1 VQWLILFERPCDR
14 SLTEALRFAK
24 MNFLLLLLPSLL
36 GALNAILV
44 RPFRAWVGW
53 LNAFLSLLACGAAL
67 SFAGLAVSEIDVP
80 VFGPGQF
87 LRADGLSAL
96 LMVLVTSVATLT
108 LVLSPGL
115 GRHTRYDTSQLRRY
129 HIFINLFIAAML
141 LAVSANNVGIMWVA
155 LEATTVFSALII
167 PLRLSKESV
176 EASWK
181 YILIGSVGIAL
192 AFAGTV
198 LSYFDFVAL
207 SGRVE
212 NALNWPVLRAT
223 APLLHPEV
231 MRLSFVFILVG
242 YGTKAGIAP
251 MHTWKPDAY
260 GESPSSLSALMS
272 SALFAVAMYA
282 ILRWKIVVDACVG
295 GHFADNLLLALGT
308 LSILI
313 GSFSVVLARNYKRL
327 LAYSGVEHTG
337 LICLGLGLG
346 PLGVFAALLHL
357 INHTAVKSTL
367 FFLVRGIEFKYGSPL
382 IKDVRGM
389 RRVMPWTAGLFAA
402 GMLALTGLP
411 PFGLFVSEFALF
423 RAGFSTK
430 HFWLMGVAL
439 ALLVVAFVSFINHLN
454 KMLYGPV
461 PEGVDLGEL
470 DSRSWV
476 IPLLVPLS
484 ALVILGLTIPPH
496 LTTLLNRIMEIVSK

>member
-1 VQWLILFERPCDR
+1 MIFI
-14 SLTEALRFAK
+14 
-24 MNFLLLLLPSLL
+24 LLLLPSLV
-36 GALNAILV
+36 GALVAIV
-44 RPFRAWVGW
+44 VQPFKSWVGW
-53 LNAFLSLLACGAAL
+53 FNALVSLVALGAAV
-67 SFAGLAVSEIDVP
+67 SFAAHSISGVEAIA
-80 VFGPGQF
+80 FGPGDF

-96 LMVLVTSVATLT
+96 LLILVTTVATLT
-108 LVLSPGL
+108 LILSPGISH
-115 GRHTRYDTSQLRRY
+115 GTHYDASQLRRY
-129 HIFINLFIAAML
+129 HIFINLFIACML
-141 LAVSANNVGIMWVA
+141 LAVTANNVGIMWVA

-167 PLRLSKESV
+167 PLRLTKWSV

-260 GESPSSLSALMS
+260 GESPSSLAALMS
-272 SALFAVAMYA
+272 SALFAVAIYA

-295 GHFADNLLLALGT
+295 GHFSDNLLLALGF
-308 LSILI
+308 LSLLI

-327 LAYSGVEHTG
+327 LAYSSVEHAG
-337 LICLGLGLG
+337 LISLGLGLG
-346 PLGVFAALLHL
+346 PLGIFAALLHL
-357 INHTAVKSTL
+357 INHTAAKSMM
-367 FFLVRGIEFKYGSPL
+367 FFLVRGIELKYGSPL
-382 IKDVRGM
+382 MKDVRGM
-389 RRVMPWTAGLFAA
+389 IKVIPWTGGLFAI
-402 GMLALTGLP
+402 GILALTGLP
-411 PFGLFVSEFALF
+411 PFGLFISEFALF
-423 RAGFSTK
+423 RAGFATG
-430 HFWLMGVAL
+430 HFWLMGSAL
-439 ALLVVAFVSFINHLN
+439 ALLVVAFVSFISHLN
-454 KMLYGPV
+454 KMLYGLV
-461 PEGVDLGEL
+461 PEDVNAGEVHGL
-470 DSRSWV
+470 AWF

-484 ALVILGLTIPPH
+484 ALIMLGLTMPTP
-496 LTTLLNRIMEIVSK
+496 LTALLNRVMEIVSR

>member
-1 VQWLILFERPCDR
+1 MTFV
-14 SLTEALRFAK
+14 
-24 MNFLLLLLPSLL
+24 LLLLPSLL
-36 GALNAILV
+36 GALIAILV

-53 LNAFLSLLACGAAL
+53 FNAFVSLVGFGAAL
-67 SFAGLAVSEIDVP
+67 SFAGGAVSGIAAP
-80 VFGPGQF
+80 VFGPSEF

-96 LMVLVTSVATLT
+96 LMVLVTAVSTLT
-108 LVLSPGL
+108 LFLSPGL
-115 GRHTRYDTSQLRRY
+115 GRQTRYEGTQVQRY
-129 HIFINLFIAAML
+129 HIFINLFITAML

-167 PLRLSKESV
+167 PLRLTKWSV

-260 GESPSSLSALMS
+260 GESPSSLGALMS
-272 SALFAVAMYA
+272 SALFAVAVYA
-282 ILRWKIVVDACVG
+282 LLRWKMVVDACVG
-295 GHFADNLLLALGT
+295 GHFSDNLFIALG
-308 LSILI
+308 LFSLVV

-327 LAYSGVEHTG
+327 LAYSGVEHAG

-357 INHTAVKSTL
+357 INHTAVKSLL
-367 FFLVRGIEFKYGSPL
+367 FFLVRAIEFRYGSPL

-389 RRVMPWTAGLFAA
+389 VKVMPWTGALFAV
-402 GMLALTGLP
+402 GILALVGLP

-423 RAGFSTK
+423 RAGFAAK
-430 HFWLMGVAL
+430 HYWLMAATLV
-439 ALLVVAFVSFINHLN
+439 LLVIAFISFINHLN
-454 KMLYGPV
+454 NMLYGAV
-461 PEGVDLGEL
+461 PEGVNLGEL
-470 DSRSWV
+470 DSRAWL
-476 IPLLVPLS
+476 IPLLAPLS
-484 ALVILGLTIPPH
+484 VLVILGLTMPTS
-496 LTTLLNRIMEIVSK
+496 LSALLNRIMEIVFK

>member
-1 VQWLILFERPCDR
+1 MR
-14 SLTEALRFAK
+14 
-24 MNFLLLLLPSLL
+24 FLLLLLPSLL
-36 GALNAILV
+36 GALSAILT

-53 LNAFLSLLACGAAL
+53 SNAFASLVAWGAAL
-67 SFAGLAVSEIDVP
+67 SFAGLVVSQAEVS
-80 VFGPGQF
+80 VFGPDEF
-87 LRADGLSAL
+87 LRVDSLSAL
-96 LMVLVTSVATLT
+96 LSVLITTVATLT
-108 LVLSPGL
+108 LFLSPGL
-115 GRHTRYDTSQLRRY
+115 GRQTRYDTSQLRRY
-129 HIFINLFIAAML
+129 HIFINLFAFSML
-141 LAVSANNVGIMWVA
+141 LAVTANNVGIMWVA
-155 LEATTVFSALII
+155 LEATTIFSALII

-207 SGRVE
+207 SGRLE

-231 MRLSFVFILVG
+231 MRMSFVFILVG

-260 GESPSSLSALMS
+260 GESPSSLGALMS

-282 ILRWKIVVDACVG
+282 ILRWKIVVDTCVG
-295 GHFADNLLLALGT
+295 ERFSDNLLLALGM

-327 LAYSGVEHTG
+327 LAYSSVEHAG

-346 PLGVFAALLHL
+346 PLGLFAALLHL
-357 INHTAVKSTL
+357 INHTAAKSMM
-367 FFLVRGIEFKYGSPL
+367 FFLAGGIELKYGSPL

-389 RRVMPWTAGLFAA
+389 LKVMPWTAGLFAA
-402 GMLALTGLP
+402 GMLALIGLP

-423 RAGFSTK
+423 RAGFVTK
-430 HFWLMGVAL
+430 HFWLMGMAL
-439 ALLVVAFVSFINHLN
+439 ALLVVAFVSVINHLN
-454 KMLYGPV
+454 RMLYGAVSREMKP
-461 PEGVDLGEL
+461 GEL
-470 DSRSWV
+470 VSRAWL

-484 ALVILGLTIPPH
+484 VLVVLGVTIPPAVG
-496 LTTLLNRIMEIVSK
+496 TLLNQIVGVVFK

>member
-1 VQWLILFERPCDR
+1 
-14 SLTEALRFAK
+14 

-36 GALNAILV
+36 GALIAILV

-53 LNAFLSLLACGAAL
+53 LNAFLSLLGCGAAL
-67 SFAGLAVSEIDVP
+67 SFAGRVVSQIEVA
-80 VFGPGQF
+80 VFGPDEF
-87 LRADGLSAL
+87 LRVDGLSAL
-96 LMVLVTSVATLT
+96 FSVLVTTVATLT
-108 LVLSPGL
+108 FFLSPGL
-115 GRHTRYDTSQLRRY
+115 GRQTRYDTSQHRRY
-129 HIFINLFIAAML
+129 HIFINLFVFSML
-141 LAVSANNVGIMWVA
+141 LAVTVNNVGIMWVA

-167 PLRLSKESV
+167 PLRLTKESV

-207 SGRVE
+207 SGPVE

-260 GESPSSLSALMS
+260 GESPSSLGALMS
-272 SALFAVAMYA
+272 AALFAVAMYA

-295 GHFADNLLLALGT
+295 GSFSDNLLLTLGM
-308 LSILI
+308 LSIVI

-327 LAYSGVEHTG
+327 LAYSGIEHAG

-357 INHTAVKSTL
+357 INHTAAKSIL
-367 FFLVRGIEFKYGSPL
+367 FFLVRGIELKYGSSM
-382 IKDVRGM
+382 IRDVRAM
-389 RRVMPWTAGLFAA
+389 FRVMPWTGGLFAA
-402 GMLALTGLP
+402 GMLALIGLP

-423 RAGFSTK
+423 RAGFAAK
-430 HFWLMGVAL
+430 HFWLMGVTL

-454 KMLYGPV
+454 KMLYGTV
-461 PEGVDLGEL
+461 PEGMKPGEVD
-470 DSRSWV
+470 SPAWV
-476 IPLLVPLS
+476 IPLFVPLT
-484 ALVILGLTIPPH
+484 ALVILGLTIPPP
-496 LTTLLNRIMEIVSK
+496 LATLLNRIMELVYR

>member
-1 VQWLILFERPCDR
+1 M
-14 SLTEALRFAK
+14 K
-24 MNFLLLLLPSLL
+24 FLLLLLPSLL
-36 GALNAILV
+36 GALIAILV

-53 LNAFLSLLACGAAL
+53 LNAFVSLMAFDSAL
-67 SFAGLAVSEIDVP
+67 SFAGVAIKGVGAP
-80 VFGPGQF
+80 VFGPSDF

-96 LMVLVTSVATLT
+96 LMVLVTAVSTLT
-108 LVLSPGL
+108 LFLSPGL
-115 GRHTRYDTSQLRRY
+115 GRQTRYDEPQLRRY
-129 HIFINLFIAAML
+129 HIFINLFIAGML

-155 LEATTVFSALII
+155 LEATTVFSAMII
-167 PLRLSKESV
+167 PLRLNKWSV

-260 GESPSSLSALMS
+260 GESPSSLGALMS

-282 ILRWKIVVDACVG
+282 LLRWKMVVDACVG
-295 GHFADNLLLALGT
+295 GHFSDNLFIALGL
-308 LSILI
+308 LSLVI

-327 LAYSGVEHTG
+327 LAYSGVEHAG
-337 LICLGLGLG
+337 LVCLGLGLG

-357 INHTAVKSTL
+357 INHTAVKSML
-367 FFLVRGIEFKYGSPL
+367 FFLVRAIEFRYGSPL

-389 RRVMPWTAGLFAA
+389 QKAMPWTAGFFLI
-402 GMLALTGLP
+402 GILALIGLP
-411 PFGLFVSEFALF
+411 PFGLFVSELALF
-423 RAGFSTK
+423 RAGFATK
-430 HFWLMGVAL
+430 HYWLMGATLV
-439 ALLVVAFVSFINHLN
+439 LLVVAFISFISHLN
-454 KMLYGPV
+454 DMLYGSI
-461 PEGVDLGEL
+461 PEGVNVGEL
-470 DSRSWV
+470 DNRGWL
-476 IPLLVPLS
+476 IPLLAPLS
-484 ALVILGLTIPPH
+484 VLVTLGLTMPAS
-496 LTTLLNRIMEIVSK
+496 LGALLNRIMEIVFK

>member
-1 VQWLILFERPCDR
+1 M
-14 SLTEALRFAK
+14 K
-24 MNFLLLLLPSLL
+24 FLLLLLPSLL
-36 GALNAILV
+36 GALIAIIV
-44 RPFRAWVGW
+44 RPLRAWVGW
-53 LNAFLSLLACGAAL
+53 LNAFVSLVAFGAAL
-67 SFAGLAVSEIDVP
+67 SFAAGAVNGTGEA
-80 VFGPGQF
+80 VFGSGEF
-87 LRADGLSAL
+87 LRADSLSAL
-96 LMVLVTSVATLT
+96 LMVLVTTVATLT
-108 LVLSPGL
+108 LFLSPGL
-115 GRHTRYDTSQLRRY
+115 GRQTRYEEPQLRRY

-167 PLRLSKESV
+167 PLRLTKWSV

-207 SGRVE
+207 SGRTE

-242 YGTKAGIAP
+242 YGTKAGLAP

-260 GESPSSLSALMS
+260 GESPSSLGALMS
-272 SALFAVAMYA
+272 SALFAVAIYA
-282 ILRWKIVVDACVG
+282 ILRWKMVVDACVG
-295 GHFADNLLLALGT
+295 GHFSDNLFLALGV
-308 LSILI
+308 LSLVI

-327 LAYSGVEHTG
+327 LAYSSVEHAG

-357 INHTAVKSTL
+357 INHTAVKSMM
-367 FFLVRGIEFKYGSPL
+367 FFLVRAIEFKYSSPL

-389 RRVMPWTAGLFAA
+389 LKVMPWTAGLFAI
-402 GMLALTGLP
+402 GILALIGLP
-411 PFGLFVSEFALF
+411 PFGLFVSEFALL
-423 RAGFSTK
+423 RAGFVTQ
-430 HFWLMGVAL
+430 HYWLMGMTL
-439 ALLVVAFVSFINHLN
+439 TLLVVAFVSFINQLN

-461 PEGVDLGEL
+461 PEGVNVGEL
-470 DSRSWV
+470 DRRAWLL
-476 IPLLVPLS
+476 PLLVPLS
-484 ALVILGLTIPPH
+484 LLVFLGLTIPAP
-496 LTTLLNRIMEIVSK
+496 LASLLNKIMEIVFI